1 MRQPPVPSSARRPYS
16 ARVRRG
22 ALTVGLLLALAAC
35 GDGGGKAPE
44 TTAPGTT
51 TAGASPSASVSPT
64 ATGTGTATNTAVPPV
79 PPPTARPSTTKPQAD
94 CVTRTIN
101 AMSVRQ
107 RVGQLFMTAVSSTG
121 MTTSQANALTAG
133 RVGSVFLMG
142 HTNAGTAAVRAVTD
156 RVRTLAPAVLGSRVG
171 MFVSTDQEGGQ
182 VQVLAGPGFS
192 SIPSAV
198 TQGGWSTTRLRSN
211 AALWGRQLRT
221 AGANMDLAPVA
232 DTVPPDLVDVNQPI
246 GRLSRYYGTDPS
258 SVAAHST
265 AFLNGMQQAG
275 VAPTIKHFPGL
286 GRVIGNTDL
295 SRNVVDSVTTRTDP
309 YLQPFRSGIQ
319 AGTPFVMI
327 SNAIYARI
335 DPAHQAAFS
344 PTVIRTVLR
353 GSLGFRGVVI
363 SDDLGQAVAVTDRSP
378 ARRAL
383 DFLLAGGNLV
393 LTVVPSDIAPM
404 TSAVVSRLPGDAALR
419 TAVNDSLR
427 RVLTAKQNAGLLT
440 CE

>member
-1 MRQPPVPSSARRPYS
+1 MRQPTPASAPRPYS

-22 ALTVGLLLALAAC
+22 ALAVGLLLALAAC
-35 GDGGGKAPE
+35 GDGGAKAPE
-44 TTAPGTT
+44 TTAPGTPT
-51 TAGASPSASVSPT
+51 TATASPTVTVSPT
-64 ATGTGTATNTAVPPV
+64 ATGTQTGTVPPV
-79 PPPTARPSTTKPQAD
+79 PPPTAHPTTTKPQAS
-94 CVTRTIN
+94 CVTRTID

-121 MTTSQANALTAG
+121 VTTSQANAVIAG

-142 HTNAGTAAVRAVTD
+142 HTQEGTAAVRAVTD
-156 RVRTLAPAVLGSRVG
+156 RVRRLAPAVPGSHVG
-171 MFVSTDQEGGQ
+171 MFVSTDQEGGL
-182 VQVLAGPGFS
+182 VQVLGGPGFS
-192 SIPSAV
+192 TIPSAV

-211 AALWGRQLRT
+211 AALWGSQLRA
-221 AGANMDLAPVA
+221 AGVNMDLAPVA
-232 DTVPPDLVDVNQPI
+232 DTVPPSLVNVNQPI
-246 GRLSRYYGTDPS
+246 GRLRRNYGTNPS
-258 SVAAHST
+258 SVATHST
-265 AFLNGMQQAG
+265 AFVEGMRQAG

-286 GRVIGNTDL
+286 GRVTGNTDL

-309 YLQPFRSGIQ
+309 FLQPFRSGIQ

-335 DPAHQAAFS
+335 DAAHQAVFS
-344 PTVIRTVLR
+344 SAVIRSLLR
-353 GSLGFRGVVI
+353 DSLGFRGVVI

-404 TSAVVSRLPGDAALR
+404 TSAVLARLPGDAALR
-419 TAVNDSLR
+419 AAVDDSVR
-427 RVLTAKQNAGLLT
+427 RVLVAKQNAGLLT
-440 CE
+440 CG